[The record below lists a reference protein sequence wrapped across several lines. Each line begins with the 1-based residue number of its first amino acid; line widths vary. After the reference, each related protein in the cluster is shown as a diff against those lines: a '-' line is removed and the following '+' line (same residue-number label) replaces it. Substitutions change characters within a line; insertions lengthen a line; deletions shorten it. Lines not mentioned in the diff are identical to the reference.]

1 MSGINLL
8 FFGSSVGGSPAGPS
22 VDNLVYA
29 PTSDNIDTVLQIG
42 VLDVTAQ
49 IPIDIQGVSLNV
61 EQGLGLRVFG
71 RPTTTTRA
79 VARYTYAPNIENAT
93 WSASVNLTVY
103 SNMIGL
109 WTGGADLGDNNYIG
123 FYVSPNNR
131 LGQLTNTGT
140 NLNSVSTITN
150 AGSIN
155 DITNVAVP
163 ISTAI
168 FIIQENGVIAQY
180 STSNFSVST
189 ASFVSSWA
197 TPYSVG
203 NNSRDGIS
211 FSQSG
216 NKLYIMTRLGSPSFA
231 NVVYEHAL
239 GTPYTL
245 STVNTTP
252 ARSTVGVPTAIYNN
266 FQIRG
271 GYYGTAQSSIDA
283 TGFPSQVFQYVL
295 GSKLITNPSFG
306 GLSTVFINGSFLSP
320 DNTMLFLTYR
330 SSGAAG
336 HSISK
341 ISLSPALSIA
351 NATLSQQASIPGA
364 DGTGTAVFFK
374 PDGTRVFFLETPN
387 DEILAFDL
395 LSPWD
400 LSTLSPVSGL
410 NLSSTL
416 SQAQSLWFSTDG
428 TVLFVA
434 ESSGKSIYQFSLS
447 TAWDVSTAIQVA
459 RFFVLSQTTT
469 PAGISFNSSG
479 SSMYLS
485 SQTGRSIIQYN
496 LATPWSIGSA
506 SFFGSKNIGAVC
518 HDVRQ
523 FTLSTSESQALVVH
537 RGTYNSPV
545 SAFVSLFSL

>member
-1 MSGINLL
+1 VSGINLL
-8 FFGSSVGGSPAGPS
+8 FFVSSVGGSPIGPS
-22 VDNLVYA
+22 VSNLVYA
-29 PTSDNIDTVLQIG
+29 PTSDNIDTILRIG

-49 IPIDIQGVSLNV
+49 IPIDIQGVSFNV
-61 EQGLGLRVFG
+61 DQQVGLRVFG
-71 RPTTTTRA
+71 RPALGTRA
-79 VARYTYAPNIENAT
+79 VARYTYAPNIEDAT
-93 WSASVNLTVY
+93 WSASVNLIVY
-103 SNMIGL
+103 SNMEGL
-109 WTGGADLGDNNYIG
+109 WTGGTDLGDNNYIG
-123 FYVSPNNR
+123 FLLSPNSR
-131 LGQLTNTGT
+131 LGQVTNTGT
-140 NLNSVSTITN
+140 NLASVSLITT
-150 AGSIN
+150 AGSTN
-155 DITNVAVP
+155 DVINVAVP

-168 FIIQENGVIAQY
+168 FIIQNNGVIAQY

-203 NNSRDGIS
+203 NSRDGIS

-216 NKLYIMTRLGSPSFA
+216 NKLYVMTQLGSPSFA

-239 GTPYTL
+239 STPYTL
-245 STVNTTP
+245 STVNTT
-252 ARSTVGVPTAIYNN
+252 ATRSTVGVPTFIGSN

-271 GYYGTAQSSIDA
+271 GYYGIGQSSIDA

-341 ISLSPALSIA
+341 LSLSPALNIT

-364 DGTGTAVFFK
+364 DGTATAVFFK

-395 LSPWD
+395 SSPWD

-416 SQAQSLWFSTDG
+416 SEAQGLWFSTDG
-428 TVLFVA
+428 TALFVA
-434 ESSGKSIYQFSLS
+434 ESFGKSVYQFFLS
-447 TAWDVSTAIQVA
+447 TAWDVSTAAQVA

-469 PAGISFNSSG
+469 PAGISFSSSG
-479 SSMYLS
+479 SSMYVS
-485 SQTGRSIIQYN
+485 SQTGRTVIQYN

-506 SFFGSKNIGAVC
+506 SFFESKNIGAVC
-518 HDVRQ
+518 HNVRQ
-523 FTLSTSESQALVVH
+523 FTLSASESQALVVH
-537 RGTYNSPV
+537 RGTYDTPV
-545 SAFVSLFSL
+545 PALVSLFSL